1 MDELEQ
7 LLLQVSDSYYG
18 FVRGIL
24 GSARDYPERLK
35 DIIQFIKDNPQATT
49 SDIGKW
55 VITNVEGIDLDNPPE
70 LILVDDD
77 EDE

>member
-18 FVRGIL
+18 FVRGIM
-24 GSARDYPERLK
+24 GNARDYPKRLN

-55 VITNVEGIDLDNPPE
+55 VMQNVRGIDLDNPPE

-77 EDE
+77 EGC